1 MNRLAGNLLILG
13 GVFFV
18 ISSHVQGFLVTRQNE
33 EWPES
38 CDSEIYCY
46 GPLLHT
52 IQMAQ
57 IFNDSKTFVDMKLKQ
72 PPEAT
77 MQVFRDFMAL
87 HNNEPTRDQIRGF
100 VEDNFDKEG
109 SEFEPWTPTDWH
121 QNPEF
126 LNNVRD
132 EKLREFGRELNG
144 LWLKLGRKMTKEV
157 EERPELYSIIHV
169 DHPVIVPGGRFRE
182 FYYWDSY
189 WIVKGLLYSE
199 MYLTVKGMLQ
209 NYLDIIS
216 RFGFIP
222 NGGRVY
228 YSQRSQPPL
237 LAGMVKA
244 YLEFT
249 NDEKFAIEAV
259 PILEHEFNFWFNNHT
274 VQCMGHTL
282 CVYGDKSKG
291 PRPESYRE
299 DVISAG
305 DFPSEEEKQEHYS
318 ELKAGAESGM
328 DFSSRWFVNDDGT
341 NNGDL
346 KHLKTRSIVPVDLN
360 AFLFWNAKI
369 IAEFYA
375 LGGNLTKAA
384 EFEARATQIANGI
397 HACLWHEDLGTWL
410 DYDLINGRRR
420 NYFVPTNLSPLW
432 TKAFNTANEAVITD
446 KVLRYIDSQKIDSYP
461 GGVPNTLANT
471 GEQWDYP
478 NVWAPMQYM
487 LIAGLDGLRDQRAKD
502 LARSWATR
510 WVHSNYIAYNE
521 THAMFEK
528 YNCEELG
535 GHGGG
540 GEYEVQIGFGWSN
553 GVIIEFLDK
562 YGDVL
567 SAPGS
572 SSHGLKPFS
581 AFFVATVAL
590 FGTILMR
597 IFG

>member
-1 MNRLAGNLLILG
+1 MNRLAGSLLILG

-18 ISSHVQGFLVTRQNE
+18 ISSHVQGFLVTRQIE

-52 IQMAQ
+52 VQMAHL
-57 IFNDSKTFVDMKLKQ
+57 FNDSKTFVDMKLKQ
-72 PPEAT
+72 NPDVT
-77 MQVFRDFMAL
+77 LQLFRDFMAI
-87 HNNEPTRDQIRGF
+87 HNNEPTREQIRNF
-100 VEDNFDKEG
+100 VDENFEKEG

-121 QNPEF
+121 QNPKF
-126 LNNVRD
+126 LDNIRD
-132 EKLREFGRELNG
+132 AKLKEFGRELND
-144 LWLKLGRKMTKEV
+144 LWLKLGRKMTKQV
-157 EERPELYSIIHV
+157 EEEPDKYSIIHV
-169 DHPVIVPGGRFRE
+169 HNPVIVPGGRFRE

-189 WIVKGLLYSE
+189 WIIKGLLYSE
-199 MYLTVKGMLQ
+199 MYLTVKGMLS
-209 NYLDIIS
+209 NFLEIIS

-237 LAGMVKA
+237 LAGMIKA

-249 NDEKFAIEAV
+249 NDEEFAIQAV
-259 PILEHEFNFWFNNHT
+259 PLLEHEFNFWFNNHT
-274 VQCMGHTL
+274 VQCMGHTV
-282 CVYGDKSKG
+282 CTYGDKSKG

-299 DVISAG
+299 DVISAEE
-305 DFPSEEEKQEHYS
+305 FPTEEEKQEHYS

-328 DFSSRWFVNDDGT
+328 DFSSRWFIDDKGE
-341 NNGDL
+341 NGGDL
-346 KHLKTRSIVPVDLN
+346 RNLKTRSIVPVELN
-360 AFLFWNAKI
+360 AILFWNAKI

-375 LGGNLTKAA
+375 LGRNLTKAA
-384 EFEARATQIANGI
+384 EFEARATQIANAI
-397 HACLWHEDLGTWL
+397 HACHWHEDLGIWL
-410 DYDLINGRRR
+410 DYDLINARRR
-420 NYFVPTNLSPLW
+420 NFFVPTNLAPLW
-432 TKAFNTANEAVITD
+432 MKAYNTAQEDHITD
-446 KVLRYIDSQKIDSYP
+446 KVLRYIESENLDSYP
-461 GGVPNTLANT
+461 GGVPNTLQNT
-471 GEQWDYP
+471 GEQWDFP

-487 LIAGLDGLRDQRAKD
+487 LIAGLDGLSDQRAKD

-510 WVHSNYIAYNE
+510 WVHSNYIVFND

-528 YNCEELG
+528 YNAEEMG

-553 GVIIEFLDK
+553 GVIIELLNK
-562 YGDVL
+562 YGDIL

-572 SSHGLKPFS
+572 SSDGLKPFS
-581 AFFVATVAL
+581 ALIVAIVAL
-590 FGTILMR
+590 FGTLSSR